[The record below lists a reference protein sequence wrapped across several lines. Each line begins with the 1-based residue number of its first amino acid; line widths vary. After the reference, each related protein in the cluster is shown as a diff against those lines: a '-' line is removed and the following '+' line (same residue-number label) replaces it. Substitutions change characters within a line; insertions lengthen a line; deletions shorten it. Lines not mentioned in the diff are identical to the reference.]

1 MADIDI
7 YYPKSLSEFSTGIF
21 CRNLVK
27 RSHENGVQEQKLLL
41 RTNGYG
47 TLTHGSYAHWQ
58 HNHPHT
64 ERIISWMSF

>member
-7 YYPKSLSEFSTGIF
+7 YYPKILSEFSTGIF

-27 RSHENGVQEQKLLL
+27 RSHENGVQEQKLL

-47 TLTHGSYAHWQ
+47 TLTHGSYAH
-58 HNHPHT
+58 
-64 ERIISWMSF
+64 